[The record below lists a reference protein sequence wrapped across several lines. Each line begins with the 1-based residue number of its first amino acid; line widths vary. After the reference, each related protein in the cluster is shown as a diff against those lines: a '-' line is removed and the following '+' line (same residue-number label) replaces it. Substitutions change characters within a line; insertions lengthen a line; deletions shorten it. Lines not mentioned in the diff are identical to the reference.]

1 MHYQHLSQSRAHR
14 AARHHLPT
22 RERLRLAHVFTRKTC
37 SLVAALL
44 CAVPL
49 LYLLK
54 VVLYAQP

>member
-1 MHYQHLSQSRAHR
+1 MRNHFFITGTDAG
-14 AARHHLPT
+14 
-22 RERLRLAHVFTRKTC
+22 VGKTT
-37 SLVAALL
+37 LAALL